1 MAYYELDHKK
11 REHLGALISEAE
23 VKGSDA
29 IYVIECSKA
38 LAGLSNPI
46 DKDQRYVSMSD
57 ELVRFLLTT
66 IDNVIIRGKM
76 ALIIIEL
83 QLALKRRLDVLP
95 TTQSDK
101 DKKSPEKPPEKPA
114 KLQPQ
119 LIKEGTCPPPMR
131 LASSVETGKKLLEKP
146 AKLQSKSS

>member
-29 IYVIECSKA
+29 IYVIELSKA
-38 LAGLSNPI
+38 LAGLPNPI
-46 DKDQRYVSMSD
+46 DKDQRYVNMSD

-101 DKKSPEKPPEKPA
+101 DKKSPEKPV

-119 LIKEGTCPPPMR
+119 MIKEGTCPPPMR
-131 LASSVETGKKLLEKP
+131 PTSLIETGKKLPEKP
-146 AKLQSKSS
+146 AKLQSKPT